1 MNVRKIGMLVIAITV
16 MASCK
21 KDQMIDDGGIVA
33 PGNYE
38 NGYFVT
44 NEGNFGTGNGSISFV
59 SENGSVDND
68 VFASVNSF
76 PLGDVVQSMNI
87 FGGNAYILV
96 NGSAKI
102 EVASVDSMY
111 HIATIEGLISPRYI
125 AKVSGSKAYVTDWGI
140 DGVQVVNLT
149 TNTISSTIPCGAGP
163 EGIVVSDVSPF
174 AYVCNLGGFGLDNTV
189 SVIDIENDVVVS
201 TLEVGDRPNSVVVDA
216 TGAVWVL
223 TGGFTEYDPV
233 TWAIISETAGNLV
246 KIVDNTIEA
255 TYTFA
260 VGNHPEDLVINDAGT
275 TLYYSDGSW
284 SKAVYAFDISAT
296 ELPTT
301 ALINK
306 SFYGLGCAN
315 GYVYGTDAIDFT
327 QQGWSFKYATNGTVV
342 DSVQVGIIPGGYCF
356 N

>member
-1 MNVRKIGMLVIAITV
+1 MNKNLRKLGMLAMAITV

-21 KDQMIDDGGIVA
+21 KDT
-33 PGNYE
+33 PTPTFTEGNYE

-59 SENGSVDND
+59 TNEGTVEND

-76 PLGDVVQSMNI
+76 ALGDVVHSMSI
-87 FGGNAYILV
+87 IEGNVYILV
-96 NGSAKI
+96 NGSSKI
-102 EVASVDSMY
+102 EVASVDSM
-111 HIATIEGLISPRYI
+111 HSVATITGLVSPRYM
-125 AKVSGSKAYVTDWGI
+125 AKVSDAKAYVTDWGI
-140 DGVQVVNLT
+140 NGVQVIDLT
-149 TNTISSTIPCGAGP
+149 TNTISSTITCGTGP
-163 EGIVVSDVSPF
+163 EGIAVSNGF
-174 AYVCNLGGFGLDNTV
+174 AYVCNVGGWGLDNTV
-189 SVIDIENDVVVS
+189 SVIDVATDAVV
-201 TLEVGDRPNSVVVDA
+201 TALTVGDKPNSVQVDA
-216 TGAVWVL
+216 NGAVWVL
-223 TGGFTEYDPV
+223 TGGHTVFDASWNV
-233 TWAIISETAGNLV
+233 VSETAGNLI
-246 KIVDNTIEA
+246 KIVDNIIEA
-255 TYTFA
+255 TFAFA

-284 SKAVYAFDISAT
+284 SKAVYAFDIAAT

-315 GYVYGTDAIDFT
+315 GYIYGTDAVDYV
-327 QQGWSFKYATNGTVV
+327 QSGWSFTYSIDGTVV